1 MSIEKAKQYLES
13 KGFGD
18 RVIETEKSSATVQEA
33 AEALGVEP
41 GRIAKTL
48 SFLTP
53 DGPILI
59 LAEGTARV
67 DNRKFKDTFHT
78 KAKMIPGDQV
88 EELVGHAPGGVC
100 PFGINDGVKVYL
112 DDSLKR
118 YDIVYPAAGN
128 AQSAVKLALD
138 ELEQAMAVNAWVDVC
153 KDPAEAA
160 N

>member
-1 MSIEKAKQYLES
+1 MSIERARKYLAE
-13 KGFGD
+13 KGYAG
-18 RVIETEKSSATVQEA
+18 RIIETEQSSATVGEA

-59 LAEGTARV
+59 LAEGTARI
-67 DNRKFKDTFHT
+67 DNRKFKDTFQT

-88 EELVGHAPGGVC
+88 EELIGHAPGGVC
-100 PFGINDGVKVYL
+100 PFGVNDGVTVYL
-112 DDSLKR
+112 DESLKK
-118 YDIVYPAAGN
+118 YDLVYPAAGN
-128 AQSAVKLALD
+128 AKSAVRLFID
-138 ELEQAMAVNAWVDVC
+138 ELECCIHPEDWVDVC
-153 KDPAEAA
+153 KDPE

>member
-1 MSIEKAKQYLES
+1 MSIEKAKTYLEE

-18 RVIETEKSSATVQEA
+18 RVIETERSSATVQEA
-33 AEALGVEP
+33 ADALGVEP

-53 DGPILI
+53 EGPILI

-67 DNRKFKDTFHT
+67 DNRKFKDQFHT
-78 KAKMIPGDQV
+78 KARMIHGDQV

-100 PFGINDGVKVYL
+100 PFGINDGVAVYL
-112 DDSLKR
+112 DESLSQ

-128 AQSAVKLALD
+128 GQSAVRLSVE
-138 ELEQAMAVNAWVDVC
+138 ELEACLNSPAWIDVC
-153 KDPAEAA
+153 KEPAS
-160 N
+160 